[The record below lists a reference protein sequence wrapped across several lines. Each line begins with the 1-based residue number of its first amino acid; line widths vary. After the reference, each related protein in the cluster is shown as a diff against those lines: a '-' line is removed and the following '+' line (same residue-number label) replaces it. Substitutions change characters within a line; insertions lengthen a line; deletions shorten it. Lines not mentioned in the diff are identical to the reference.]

1 MRQCE
6 ELSVRELFGSCPV
19 FVRHQFGLYSM
30 QIRSV
35 KGAFMDRKFE
45 DILDTLPEKP
55 PRSRLEPYRELI
67 GELRKRG
74 RTYRDIAGILAEKCQ
89 LRVSVS
95 RIHDF
100 ARVPLRAKRKQAS
113 ADTRISAAAVTL
125 STTDANAVRQAGRST
140 DEARQRIAAVKLRP
154 APGKVDPQQFRYDPG
169 EPLHLSAKTSQGR
182 SRKR

>member
-1 MRQCE
+1 
-6 ELSVRELFGSCPV
+6 
-19 FVRHQFGLYSM
+19 
-30 QIRSV
+30 
-35 KGAFMDRKFE
+35 MDRKFE

-100 ARVPLRAKRKQAS
+100 VRVQLRAKRKQAKQQAS

-125 STTDANAVRQAGRST
+125 STTDANTVRQAGRST

-154 APGKVDPQQFRYDPG
+154 APGKVNPPQFRYDPG